1 MLQEIHLGK
10 VVFKY
15 NPKSTDNKTKNCVM
29 RLQQTFRSLCTEE
42 KKTSKRVKRQWQ
54 NNKNNLLFNAPK
66 S

>member
-29 RLQQTFRSLCTEE
+29 RLQQTFRSFCTEE
-42 KKTSKRVKRQWQ
+42 KK
-54 NNKNNLLFNAPK
+54 NKQEGEETMAK
-66 S
+66 